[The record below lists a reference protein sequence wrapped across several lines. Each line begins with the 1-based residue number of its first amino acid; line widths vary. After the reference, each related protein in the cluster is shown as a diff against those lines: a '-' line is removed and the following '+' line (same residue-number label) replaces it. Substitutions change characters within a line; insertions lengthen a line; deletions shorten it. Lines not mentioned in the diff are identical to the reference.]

1 MDAAFLPEPEL
12 QFAAGKHVDVRFG
25 IKNYGPL
32 DRATRSTPRTICLGV
47 VGTPE
52 TVEGVIRWLE
62 RSQRGFDAKPSKQPN
77 LFPAFPGFGPESPF
91 QAQFEVERRCQRS
104 IKLSEFTGLA
114 SLGDLDR
121 VLEESI
127 ALFIAELRYLADE
140 TNAEVMICSLPN
152 QLLQLLD
159 AEDER
164 ETDEPEQLDAGH
176 HPHQKRNFRHLL
188 KARAMSLR
196 RPIQI
201 VLPTTYGGRG
211 RKRKRRG
218 SSPPVRRL
226 QDDATRAWNLHVALY
241 YKGGGIPWRLIR
253 DSGALTTCYVGI
265 AFYRSVDQQSVQTS
279 LAQVFDERGDGVI
292 VRGGNATFEKDDRI
306 PHLSEEDAHQAVQK
320 ALSLYRQEHKT
331 LPARVVLHKSSGYTP
346 AEVRGFLSGIRAMNI
361 DQADCLSLRRSFTRL
376 IRAGAYPPLRGTFL
390 RLDERIQVL
399 YTKGSVD
406 FFETYPGMYV
416 PLPLEI
422 DIERAEQTPT
432 FLAREILALS
442 KMNWNTTQFDN
453 ALPITCHAADQVGD
467 ILKYL
472 TEDDEIHPRYSFYM

>member
-1 MDAAFLPEPEL
+1 MNAAFLPEPEL
-12 QFAAGKHVDVRFG
+12 QFATGKHVDVRFG
-25 IKNYGPL
+25 IKNYAPF
-32 DRATRSTPRTICLGV
+32 DRATRSTPRTIRLGV

-52 TVEGVIRWLE
+52 TVEGVTRWLE
-62 RSQRGFDAKPSKQPN
+62 QCQRGFDSKPSKQPN
-77 LFPAFPGFGPESPF
+77 LFPAFPGFGSESPF
-91 QAQFEVERRCQRS
+91 HAQFEVEQRCQRC
-104 IKLSEFTGLA
+104 IKLSEFTRLA

-127 ALFIAELRYLADE
+127 GLFIAELRFLADE

-159 AEDER
+159 AEEEP
-164 ETDEPEQLDAGH
+164 ETDESEEQGAARLA
-176 HPHQKRNFRHLL
+176 HPKRNFRHLL

-218 SSPPVRRL
+218 LLSQVRRV
-226 QDDATRAWNLHVALY
+226 QDDATRAWNFHVALY

-265 AFYRSVDQQSVQTS
+265 AFYRSVDQQRVHTS

-292 VRGGNATFEKDDRI
+292 VRGANATLGKDDRI
-306 PHLSEEDAHQAVQK
+306 PHLSEDDAHQAVQN
-320 ALSLYRQEHKT
+320 ALSLYRREHKT

-346 AEVRGFLSGIRAMNI
+346 AELSGFLSALRALNI
-361 DQADCLSLRRSFTRL
+361 DQADFLSLRRSFTRL
-376 IRAGAYPPLRGTFL
+376 FRAGAYPPLRGTFL

-432 FLAREILALS
+432 FLAREILALT

-453 ALPITCHAADQVGD
+453 ALPITLHAADQVGD
-467 ILKYL
+467 ILKHL